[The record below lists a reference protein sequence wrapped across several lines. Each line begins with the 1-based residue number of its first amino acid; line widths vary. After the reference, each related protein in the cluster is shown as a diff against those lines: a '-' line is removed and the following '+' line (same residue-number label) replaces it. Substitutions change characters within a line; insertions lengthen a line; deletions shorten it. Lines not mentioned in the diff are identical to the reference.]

1 MLTRG
6 LVDPTNFRFWI
17 LDFGFFRVQAPPRR
31 ILDARILN
39 FGFNL
44 KYSLRCVRYANAN
57 LKSKIDC
64 PKPRTQGVVG
74 VNPKDAPASLTL
86 RYRKSKIQNCL
97 TGSYFSTR
105 QIEFTHQIN

>member
-1 MLTRG
+1 
-6 LVDPTNFRFWI
+6 
-17 LDFGFFRVQAPPRR
+17 LDFGFW
-31 ILDARILN
+31 ILEGTSPTPQNFGFWILN

-97 TGSYFSTR
+97 TADRLLIT
-105 QIEFTHQIN
+105 IVIALILAKI